1 MVTFDYYRIFFY
13 VAYYQSFTKAAK
25 ELGNNQ
31 PNISR
36 CMNNLE
42 AELGCQLMIR
52 GNRGIKLTPSG
63 QKLFEHVSVAFRQLQ
78 AGEEEIRNELSFQS
92 GQVILAAS
100 ETALRLAVL
109 PELSEFK
116 QLYPGITIRIYN
128 HSTIQA
134 LRSLQ
139 NGIADFA
146 VVASPLSVKGSKSIV
161 SRELYHFREIPI
173 GGPRYFEYAKTPR
186 ALEELA
192 QQPMI
197 SVGQETGTRE
207 LYVQYFMNHGLSF
220 HPELEAS
227 STDQIL
233 PMVAYDLGIGFYPE
247 DLAQEAISH
256 GKVVQI
262 PILEPLPE
270 RAFCLVTD
278 KTRSLSPAAKRL
290 RECFEKLRDG
300 LGQQKP
306 VL

>member
-1 MVTFDYYRIFFY
+1 MVTFDYYRIFYY
-13 VAYYQSFTKAAK
+13 VAYYRSFTKAAK
-25 ELGNNQ
+25 ELNNNQ

-63 QKLFEHVSVAFRQLQ
+63 QRLFEHVAVAYRQLK

-92 GQVILAAS
+92 GQVTLAAS

-116 QLYPGITIRIYN
+116 QKYPGISIRIFN

-139 NGIADFA
+139 NGLADFA
-146 VVASPLSVKGSKSIV
+146 VVASPVNLGNSGALI
-161 SRELYHFREIPI
+161 SRELYKFREIPI
-173 GGPRYFEYAKTPR
+173 GGPRYFDYAAEAHP
-186 ALEELA
+186 LSELA
-192 QQPMI
+192 AQPMI
-197 SVGQETGTRE
+197 SVGRETGTRE

-247 DLAQEAISH
+247 ELAHEAIDH

-262 PILEPLPE
+262 PIKEPLPE
-270 RAFCLVTD
+270 RALCLVSN
-278 KTRSLSPAAKRL
+278 KTRSLSPAASML
-290 RECFEKLRDG
+290 HECFERLRG
-300 LGQQKP
+300 CPGQQKP